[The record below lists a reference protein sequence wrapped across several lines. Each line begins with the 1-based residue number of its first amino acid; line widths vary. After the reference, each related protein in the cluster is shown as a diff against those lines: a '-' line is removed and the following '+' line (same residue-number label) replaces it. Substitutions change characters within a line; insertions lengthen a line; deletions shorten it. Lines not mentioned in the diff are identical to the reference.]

1 MLELFFLGSSLID
14 DDGSDGDGGG
24 GGGDGGSNGDGG
36 VDGGGDGD
44 GGGGG
49 GSSNVAAESPNE
61 EAACEWN
68 FLSKQNDRISC

>member
-1 MLELFFLGSSLID
+1 MKSNTSTKCTLCS
-14 DDGSDGDGGG
+14 GG

-44 GGGGG
+44 GSGDGGL
-49 GSSNVAAESPNE
+49 SNVAAESPNE

-68 FLSKQNDRISC
+68 FLSKQNDQISC